1 LGVCFVFAAFIGW
14 QINLLKYVTFHR
26 CLMMQALFIEFS
38 EIGLPANSMVFQK
51 FLPSPFLKEF
61 IREYRVVHFAFDN
74 NAIIPYKAYPPRP
87 EHCLCFFPRGT
98 EVVEFA
104 ESKKKICNLKTVVI
118 GQQTEVTNRYPGP
131 DFLLFLVIFRPG
143 ALFRFT
149 AIPSTEF
156 TNCYIDAENVF
167 SPHKLK
173 ETNEKLAEG
182 PNYRAMVHIVEAFLV
197 KQATRNKKELHQID
211 LVTDLSFGLKKNL
224 NMEWLAKE
232 SCLSL
237 RQYERKFTE
246 RMGVSPKY
254 FNKVVRFENAFR
266 LKNKLPHLDWLT
278 IALECGYYDYQHLV
292 KDYKDLTLQTPT
304 NFHLLDLS
312 SPERTFGEADPF

>member
-1 LGVCFVFAAFIGW
+1 
-14 QINLLKYVTFHR
+14 
-26 CLMMQALFIEFS
+26 
-38 EIGLPANSMVFQK
+38 MVFHK

-61 IREYRVVHFAFDN
+61 IRVYRVVHFAFDN
-74 NAIIPYKAYPPRP
+74 NSTIPCKAYPPRP

-104 ESKKKICNLKTVVI
+104 ESKKKIYNLKSALI

-149 AIPSTEF
+149 AIPSKEL
-156 TNCYIDAENVF
+156 TNCYIDAESVF
-167 SPHKLK
+167 PAYKLK
-173 ETNEKLAEG
+173 ETNERLAEAD
-182 PNYRAMVHIVEAFLV
+182 NYPEMVSIVEAFLYT
-197 KQATRNKKELHQID
+197 QATRNKRESHQVD
-211 LVTDLSFGLKKNL
+211 TLTDLSLQTKKNL
-224 NMEWLAKE
+224 NVEWLAKE

-237 RQYERKFTE
+237 RQYERKFIE

-266 LKNKLPHLDWLT
+266 LKNTFPHLDWLT
-278 IALECGYYDYQHLV
+278 IAIECGYYDYQHLV